1 MTSHVAVPG
10 NKCDELGGLLMIDTI
25 LSDLH
30 TFHLKLELGDHTTAP
45 TCSLQLVEVLQPCV
59 LSYIFQMLSSNRY
72 SYTFNFPILKHMYLV
87 PLYFGEICI
96 YISIDSCVRRQ
107 LFEIQEVV
115 LFHFL
120 HYLIWP
126 SIG

>member
-10 NKCDELGGLLMIDTI
+10 NKCDELGVLLMIDTI
-25 LSDLH
+25 LSDLR

-45 TCSLQLVEVLQPCV
+45 TWLKFCSLACCLTYFKCSPVIVIVILKVYVPW
-59 LSYIFQMLSSNRY
+59 
-72 SYTFNFPILKHMYLV
+72 FNFPILKHMYLI

-96 YISIDSCVRRQ
+96 YISIDYCVRRQ

-115 LFHFL
+115 LCHSL
-120 HYLIWP
+120 HYVFWI
-126 SIG
+126 